1 MLFKSLG
8 YSTSLFN
15 LGTITILVYSGT
27 AFKIGTPH
35 WNIGIGSILLLSFF
49 SIGLFYLN
57 KREDG
62 LNALKAYSLT
72 YVTLGLIG
80 FCYIATNNLIS
91 SLSYED
97 FKSFLIIFSAMMCI
111 AIVANFSVESG
122 GNHKVLKIVSNIL
135 SILTLGITFGTIYKY
150 VFLGMEIEF
159 AILFID
165 LFMIA
170 LGSALFI
177 GLHYYAEKN
186 K

>member
-35 WNIGIGSILLLSFF
+35 WNIGIGSILLSFF

-72 YVTLGLIG
+72 YATLGLIG
-80 FCYIATNNLIS
+80 FCYVATNNLIN
-91 SLSYED
+91 SLAYED
-97 FKSFLIIFSAMMCI
+97 FKNFLIIFSAMMCI
-111 AIVANFSVESG
+111 SIVANFSVESG
-122 GNHKVLKIVSNIL
+122 GNYKVLKIVSNIL
-135 SILTLGITFGTIYKY
+135 SILTLGITFGTVYKY
-150 VFLGMEIEF
+150 VFLGIDVEF

-165 LFMIA
+165 LFMIG

-177 GLHYYAEKN
+177 GFHHYAEKN

>member
-1 MLFKSLG
+1 
-8 YSTSLFN
+8 
-15 LGTITILVYSGT
+15 
-27 AFKIGTPH
+27 
-35 WNIGIGSILLLSFF
+35 
-49 SIGLFYLN
+49 
-57 KREDG
+57 
-62 LNALKAYSLT
+62 
-72 YVTLGLIG
+72 
-80 FCYIATNNLIS
+80 
-91 SLSYED
+91 
-97 FKSFLIIFSAMMCI
+97 MCI